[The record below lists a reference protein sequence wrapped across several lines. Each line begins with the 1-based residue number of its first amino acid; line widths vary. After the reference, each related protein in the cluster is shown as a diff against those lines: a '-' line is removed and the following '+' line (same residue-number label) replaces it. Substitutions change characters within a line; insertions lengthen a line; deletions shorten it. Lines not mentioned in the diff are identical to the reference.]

1 MLYGDPL
8 GTLNRQDSS
17 LTEYRELTKPLATYR
32 GHNHHNNNSSS
43 STVTATMIS
52 SRGRP
57 NRQ

>member
-32 GHNHHNNNSSS
+32 GHNHNNSG
-43 STVTATMIS
+43 TVTATMIS